1 MHWRRKWQPTPVF
14 LPGESQGGGSLVGCR
29 LWGRTESDTTEAT
42 EERETENII
51 NIIYDKTT
59 ANLILNGQTSQRS
72 ESRQGGL
79 FLPLLVNT
87 VLEVLAT
94 AITKKKGLKTFK

>member
-1 MHWRRKWQPTPVF
+1 MH
-14 LPGESQGGGSLVGCR
+14 
-29 LWGRTESDTTEAT
+29 TTICIREAPEG
-42 EERETENII
+42 EERDRGHIEVKYLNII

-94 AITKKKGLKTFK
+94 AITNKKGFKDI